1 MRCTLNA
8 SFPKWAVLCALCIQQ
23 PVHRMQCSRV
33 TMHTGQRWHTNTNN
47 NECMWREDKTSW
59 MSFVPYNYKIQ
70 QSKWQLSHEW
80 FDAMS
85 SAEELAHLH
94 IWTTEKKKR
103 FSRRSTLDIVHS
115 FKNKTMHS
123 HEEKRKEQSMQF
135 MTLQGI
141 TTALERQPSSP
152 NGFAIWRNWNTTKE
166 AMRPIIHIYISM
178 TRARARIFFLTHRG
192 GACGLVV
199 YYYYSTCALI
209 MCSLPLPCA
218 IAVEKGILITL
229 IIHRLFGLLLNASS
243 LIIFFF
249 TVRSWSSSLFS
260 LAHALLYR
268 FLNTHLCRYDN
279 R

>member
-1 MRCTLNA
+1 MTT
-8 SFPKWAVLCALCIQQ
+8 V
-23 PVHRMQCSRV
+23 
-33 TMHTGQRWHTNTNN
+33 
-47 NECMWREDKTSW
+47 SW
-59 MSFVPYNYKIQ
+59 M
-70 QSKWQLSHEW
+70 
-80 FDAMS
+80 
-85 SAEELAHLH
+85 
-94 IWTTEKKKR
+94 IWCNVKCRKARAFTHSNNRKKKR

-243 LIIFFF
+243 LIIFFL
-249 TVRSWSSSLFS
+249 LFV
-260 LAHALLYR
+260 LGRVLY
-268 FLNTHLCRYDN
+268 FHWPMLCFIVF
-279 R
+279 